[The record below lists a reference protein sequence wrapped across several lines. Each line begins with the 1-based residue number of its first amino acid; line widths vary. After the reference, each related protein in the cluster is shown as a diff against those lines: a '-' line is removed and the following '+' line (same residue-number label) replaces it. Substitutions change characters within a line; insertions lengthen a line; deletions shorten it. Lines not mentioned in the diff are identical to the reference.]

1 MELMCGHWGAL
12 RWLRIVGD
20 ASFMACFPGW
30 FLVAGSFA
38 YMLPKH
44 GERRG
49 EYKLGRV
56 KRRGAMGAPPK
67 MIKGEEP

>member
-1 MELMCGHWGAL
+1 MCGHWGAL

-20 ASFMACFPGW
+20 ASFMACFPGG
-30 FLVAGSFA
+30 FLIVGSFA

-49 EYKLGRV
+49 ECKLGRM
-56 KRRGAMGAPPK
+56 RRREAMGAPPK
-67 MIKGEEP
+67 RIKGEEL